1 MGTFRPRETNIKK
14 KWIDPALINFKGG
27 SRKAKD
33 VSVVPSQTVMT
44 VAERNLTKAERQNF
58 REQSG
63 MNPQEMAGSGKL
75 QRM

>member
-14 KWIDPALINFKGG
+14 KRIDPALINFKGE

-44 VAERNLTKAERQNF
+44 VA
-58 REQSG
+58 
-63 MNPQEMAGSGKL
+63 
-75 QRM
+75 